1 MEISTRTERRIA
13 FMARKLHAMNPQ
25 ISVDDSIQ
33 KMRLRIFRKMDQY
46 DRNRASLETFQA
58 MIIGDFYRYMR
69 DQNRSPQQE
78 FEQSICS
85 LPDGYDISDDNSHRF
100 F

>member
-1 MEISTRTERRIA
+1 MEISQKTNERIA
-13 FMARKLHAMNPQ
+13 FMARRLHAMNPQ
-25 ISVDDSIQ
+25 IDVDDSIQ

-69 DQNRSPQQE
+69 HQTRSPQQE
-78 FEQSICS
+78 FEQSIRS
-85 LPDGYDISDDNSHRF
+85 LPDGYDISDENSYRF